1 LLRGNRLTLVA
12 TESGEIRGEFTLTP
26 RPDNYAFSPDGQLLA
41 VARGAVAEL
50 WMVGSGARAGIFYG
64 HAPQVFGLAFTPDGE
79 RLIAASGDIWEL
91 ASGERTASFGKSSS
105 QVAIS
110 PRGELF
116 VGDDGAVRDADS
128 GARLGTLLDIRA
140 DAAEV
145 LFTADGRQVLWR
157 TQDGRIYAW
166 GVRASVQAG
175 PLAIGTSALT
185 AADAPRL
192 SLLSHLGRGRL
203 VGAVWSADE
212 RYLAVNTTLN
222 AVVFQAPDLQQVRA
236 FLGSEALA
244 FDGQDRILLGGDHPL
259 QLVEVSTGTVAREF
273 GLEGISAAAFS
284 PDGKLLAI
292 SGAVSEG
299 GPRDGLAVIDLA
311 SGELRAFDQGRG
323 RYSEA
328 IGLEFSPDGNLLALS
343 FYGTISLWEVDSAKQ
358 LRQPILGNTK
368 PASLSPDG
376 QLIAYFT
383 DRFVIER
390 LRTGGNPLTI
400 KADGTPY
407 FPTGLDFPTLR
418 SVDFRF
424 DREGKLAVFYRRL
437 DRRTFEENLGLVAW
451 EVGTQPVQFTVQLEG
466 VLRLTELTGAYA
478 DHYAAERPQRVP
490 AFGLSPKGDLFYS
503 LTADGVVRVWSVSTG
518 IQQGAS
524 TPEPLDLIAL
534 TPDGRTVAV
543 PNATGAIDLVEL
555 MSGVLQRS
563 LPGAWFPDRL
573 EFGSLSTLAV
583 LRQDGSLT
591 LLDVING
598 RVLDQF
604 TLEAYS
610 GPEYFALAQDGR
622 EYANLR
628 LAAGRNLLQI
638 FGLMEGGSL
647 LDLERYPQPLR
658 PAFSPD
664 GQALAMVRR
673 NQVEL
678 WDLQSGEVIGRLEA
692 IGDSIGPL
700 AFTPDGT
707 RLVAGSGEIW
717 DLDSGELA
725 AQFEPVDRSER
736 VVTNG
741 HLIVAESGQI
751 WDIRGGESLGS
762 ISGVSSRAVNFSFTL
777 DGSRLVWQVQG
788 GVIELWGV
796 GP

>member
-1 LLRGNRLTLVA
+1 
-12 TESGEIRGEFTLTP
+12 
-26 RPDNYAFSPDGQLLA
+26 
-41 VARGAVAEL
+41 
-50 WMVGSGARAGIFYG
+50 
-64 HAPQVFGLAFTPDGE
+64 
-79 RLIAASGDIWEL
+79 
-91 ASGERTASFGKSSS
+91 
-105 QVAIS
+105 
-110 PRGELF
+110 
-116 VGDDGAVRDADS
+116 
-128 GARLGTLLDIRA
+128 
-140 DAAEV
+140 
-145 LFTADGRQVLWR
+145 
-157 TQDGRIYAW
+157 
-166 GVRASVQAG
+166 
-175 PLAIGTSALT
+175 
-185 AADAPRL
+185 
-192 SLLSHLGRGRL
+192 
-203 VGAVWSADE
+203 
-212 RYLAVNTTLN
+212 
-222 AVVFQAPDLQQVRA
+222 
-236 FLGSEALA
+236 
-244 FDGQDRILLGGDHPL
+244 
-259 QLVEVSTGTVAREF
+259 
-273 GLEGISAAAFS
+273 
-284 PDGKLLAI
+284 
-292 SGAVSEG
+292 
-299 GPRDGLAVIDLA
+299 
-311 SGELRAFDQGRG
+311 
-323 RYSEA
+323 
-328 IGLEFSPDGNLLALS
+328 
-343 FYGTISLWEVDSAKQ
+343 
-358 LRQPILGNTK
+358 
-368 PASLSPDG
+368 
-376 QLIAYFT
+376 
-383 DRFVIER
+383 
-390 LRTGGNPLTI
+390 
-400 KADGTPY
+400 
-407 FPTGLDFPTLR
+407 
-418 SVDFRF
+418 
-424 DREGKLAVFYRRL
+424 
-437 DRRTFEENLGLVAW
+437 
-451 EVGTQPVQFTVQLEG
+451 
-466 VLRLTELTGAYA
+466 
-478 DHYAAERPQRVP
+478 
-490 AFGLSPKGDLFYS
+490 
-503 LTADGVVRVWSVSTG
+503 
-518 IQQGAS
+518 
-524 TPEPLDLIAL
+524 
-534 TPDGRTVAV
+534 VAV